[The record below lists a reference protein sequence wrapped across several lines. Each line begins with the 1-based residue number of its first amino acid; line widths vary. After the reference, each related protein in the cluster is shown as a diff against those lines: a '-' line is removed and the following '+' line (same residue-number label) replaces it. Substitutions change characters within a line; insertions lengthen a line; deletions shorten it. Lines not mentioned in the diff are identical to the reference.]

1 MGNIVVSAA
10 MFLAMCAVTI
20 GAVESAAR
28 DTASGAAAVTVYK
41 DAN

>member
-1 MGNIVVSAA
+1 MGNIIVSAA

-20 GAVESAAR
+20 SAVESAAR